1 MNSRQVVGIGVG
13 AAFLVAATVVL
24 LTFER
29 PPVLTVQRGF
39 RGTGMELVYNPRMLE
54 VQAALQVLPEVLEPA
69 DDEDP
74 RASEIYQNVQVLGN
88 LSAGQFGRIMQAMT
102 AWVSPEDKVEGGG
115 CGYCHNLENFAED
128 SVYTKVVARRML
140 QMTQQINAQYAN
152 HVGVTGVTCYTCHRG
167 NPVPQNVWSTQPAN
181 TSWAGGFAE
190 VATGQ
195 NRPSRAAG
203 LSSLPFDP
211 FTPFLLD
218 DQPIRI
224 QGRTPLPSGNNQ
236 STKQTEWT
244 YALMMHFSNSL
255 GVGCVNCHNS
265 QQFSSWEEST
275 PQRVTAWHGIG
286 MLRDINRNYIQTL
299 QPVFPAHRLGPEGDP
314 LKANCTTCHQ
324 GAYKPLYGAPMLRDY
339 PELNRVT
346 QNPTEM
352 RAP

>member
-1 MNSRQVVGIGVG
+1 MNSRLIVGIGAG
-13 AAFLVAATVVL
+13 AALLVAAAVVL

-29 PPVLTVQRGF
+29 PPVVTVQRGF

-54 VQAALQVLPEVLEPA
+54 VQAALQSLPEVIEPA

-74 RASEIYQNVQVLGN
+74 RASEIYQNVQVLGG
-88 LSAGQFGRIMQAMT
+88 LSAAQFGRIMLAMT
-102 AWVSPEDKVEGGG
+102 AWVSPEDKVQNGG

-181 TSWAGGFAE
+181 QSWTNGFAE
-190 VATGQ
+190 TATGQ
-195 NRPSRAAG
+195 NRPSAAAG
-203 LSSLPFDP
+203 LASLPLDP
-211 FTPFLLD
+211 FTPFLMGAE
-218 DQPIRI
+218 PIRV
-224 QGRTPLPSGNNQ
+224 QGRTPLPGGNYQ

-244 YALMMHFSNSL
+244 YSLMIHFSNAL
-255 GVGCVNCHNS
+255 GVGCTNCHNS

-275 PQRVTAWHGIG
+275 PQRVTAWHGIN
-286 MLRDINRNYIQTL
+286 MLRDVNTHYIQTL
-299 QPVFPAHRLGPEGDP
+299 QPVFPANRLGPEGDP

-324 GAYKPLYGAPMLRDY
+324 GAYKPLYGASMLRDY

-346 QNPTEM
+346 QGPIEIRM
-352 RAP
+352 P